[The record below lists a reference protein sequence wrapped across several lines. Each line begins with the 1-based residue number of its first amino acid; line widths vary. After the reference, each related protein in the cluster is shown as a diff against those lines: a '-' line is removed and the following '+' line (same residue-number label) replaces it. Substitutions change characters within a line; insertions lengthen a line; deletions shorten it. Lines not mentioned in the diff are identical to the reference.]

1 LLLAAACASPPVRL
15 APPVHSQ
22 ADRVAQ
28 PATTQ
33 QSSIRFVENDYPRAL
48 AEAKERKLPL
58 FVDAWAPWCH
68 SCLSLR
74 NYVFPDPALKR
85 LGEHFVWLSVDTER
99 EENAPIV
106 SKLAVRVLP
115 TLYVVESANE
125 SPVLAWSGSLTADEL
140 AELLE
145 GAELSAHRTE
155 GGAAAVAFVQGQRA
169 SAGGRLQD
177 AVRAYREALAMAPP
191 SWPKRAQAVDALVAA
206 LADEKR
212 FAECATTGADAA
224 PTLPP
229 GTALADV
236 LRAAIGCAQ
245 ELSPSSPA
253 RGRLSELAAF
263 GERVT
268 SDAAVPILADD
279 RSDLFDYVVGALRE
293 LGRDADVNR
302 VAQAWSTFLDEQA
315 ARAPTRA
322 ARAVFDAHR
331 VRAYAA
337 IGQPERALPMLSQ
350 SERDFP
356 ADYNPP
362 ARMAAVYLGAKR
374 YEEALD
380 ALKRALGRA
389 YGPRKLQIFALEAD
403 VYEAKDDRASA
414 LGALQTALDYARVVP
429 LTARYAELREALAR
443 RWAHIR

>member
-1 LLLAAACASPPVRL
+1 M
-15 APPVHSQ
+15 
-22 ADRVAQ
+22 
-28 PATTQ
+28 
-33 QSSIRFVENDYPRAL
+33 
-48 AEAKERKLPL
+48 
-58 FVDAWAPWCH
+58 
-68 SCLSLR
+68 
-74 NYVFPDPALKR
+74 
-85 LGEHFVWLSVDTER
+85 WLSVDTER
-99 EENAPIV
+99 EENALIV

-125 SPVLAWSGSLTADEL
+125 SPLLAWSGSLTADEL

-145 GAELSAHRTE
+145 GTELSAHPSE
-155 GGAAAVAFVQGQRA
+155 GGAAAVALVHGQRA
-169 SAGGRLQD
+169 SAAGHLQD
-177 AVRAYREALAMAPP
+177 AVRAYREALAVAPP
-191 SWPKRAQAVDALVAA
+191 GWPKRAQAVDALVAA
-206 LADEKR
+206 LADEKQ

-224 PTLPP
+224 PSLHP

-236 LRAAIGCAQ
+236 LRTAIGCAQ

-263 GERVT
+263 GEHVT
-268 SDAAVPILADD
+268 SDADVPILADD
-279 RSDLFDYVVGALRE
+279 RSDLFGYVVGALRE

-315 ARAPTRA
+315 ARAPTPA

-337 IGQPERALPMLSQ
+337 IGQPERALPMLAQ
-350 SERDFP
+350 SEHDFP
-356 ADYNPP
+356 EDYNPP

-403 VYEAKDDRASA
+403 VYEAKGDRASV
-414 LGALQTALDYARVVP
+414 LGALQTALDYARVVS
-429 LTARYAELREALAR
+429 LTARYVELRDALAR